1 MPLCER
7 VLARTLHQESEGNR
21 VPMDAKEVVEQ
32 FWKRVWLSADVE
44 AAGGL
49 VAEDVVLHL
58 FGATDSGIDAWKQ
71 STQVY
76 FTALPD
82 FRASVDFTVIE
93 EEMVTVKWTGSGTHD
108 GELRGAAPTGRPVEI
123 SGVAIFRVENGQ
135 IAEIWSQPDQLGL
148 LKQIGLA

>member
-1 MPLCER
+1 MPSN
-7 VLARTLHQESEGNR
+7 AQEI
-21 VPMDAKEVVEQ
+21 VDQ
-32 FWKRVWLSADVE
+32 FWERVWLNADVE
-44 AAGGL
+44 AGTGL
-49 VAEDVVLHL
+49 LAEDVVFHL
-58 FGATDSGIDAWKQ
+58 FGATDAGIDAWKQ

-93 EEMVTVKWTGSGTHD
+93 EEMVAVRWTGSGTHD

-123 SGVAIFRVENGQ
+123 SGVAIFRVGDER

-148 LKQIGLA
+148 LKQIGVA